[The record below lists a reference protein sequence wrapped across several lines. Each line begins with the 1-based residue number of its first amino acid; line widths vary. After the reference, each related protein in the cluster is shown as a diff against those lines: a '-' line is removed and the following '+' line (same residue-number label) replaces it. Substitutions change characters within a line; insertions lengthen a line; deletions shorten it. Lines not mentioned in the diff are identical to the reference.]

1 MSRQNVAILGST
13 GSVGI
18 STLEVIRHNPSKFRA
33 FALVANTNFEKMFEQ
48 CVEFKPEVA
57 CLASEDAAKALADK
71 LENNRIN
78 CTVLTGLRSIEDIVR
93 SKSVDSIMA
102 AIVGSA
108 GLRSTLEAAKAGKK
122 IMLANKESLV
132 MAGDLL
138 TKLVQENKGLLLPID
153 SEHNAIFQ
161 VLPSTYKRDPKR
173 YGIKKIILT
182 ASGGPF
188 LHFHKNKLKTVNPMD
203 ACEHPTWKMG
213 KKISVDSATMM
224 NKGLEVIEA
233 SYLFNLSS
241 EQIEVLI
248 HPESIIHSLV
258 EYIDG
263 STLAQ
268 LGTPDMKTPIS
279 YSLGFPER
287 IKSFSPS
294 LSLSEIG
301 KLSFLEP
308 DLDKFPCLA
317 LAYQALNSGGRSLI
331 YLNAANEVA
340 VGEFLNHSLDF
351 TSISTIVEKVLNHL
365 PNAPIENLDDILEAD
380 KMARNS
386 AFELI

>member
-33 FALVANTNFEKMFEQ
+33 FALVANTNVEKMFEQ
-48 CVEFKPEVA
+48 CVEFKPEVV
-57 CLASEDAAKALADK
+57 CLASEDAAKALSLK

-78 CTVLTGLRSIEDIVR
+78 CTVLTGLESIEDIVR
-93 SKSVDSIMA
+93 SNSVDSVMA

-138 TKLVQENKGLLLPID
+138 TNLVQKNKGLLLPID

-161 VLPSTYKRDPKR
+161 VLPSNYRRDPKR
-173 YGIKKIILT
+173 HGIKKIILT

-188 LHFHKNKLKTVNPMD
+188 LHFHKNKLKTVNPTE

-287 IKSFSPS
+287 IKSFSPN

-340 VGEFLNHSLDF
+340 VAEFLNHSLDF
-351 TSISTIVEKVLNHL
+351 TSISTIIEKVLNHL
-365 PNAPIENLDDILEAD
+365 PNAPVENLDDILEAD

-386 AFELI
+386 ALELI